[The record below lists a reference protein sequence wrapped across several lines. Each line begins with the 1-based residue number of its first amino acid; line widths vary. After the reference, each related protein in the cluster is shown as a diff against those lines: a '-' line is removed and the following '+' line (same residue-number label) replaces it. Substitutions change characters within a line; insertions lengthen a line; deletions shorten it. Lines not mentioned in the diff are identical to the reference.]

1 MLACI
6 VKSVCNNLDVVP
18 LEVYKVDIQ
27 YQVSYTPFP
36 SGRTSLLGG
45 NRRIINMLQ
54 KASMT
59 VFIHK
64 CEFYLKQSF
73 KNFQFII
80 RGILSVNAISV

>member
-1 MLACI
+1 MVACI
-6 VKSVCNNLDVVP
+6 VKSVCNNFDVVP

-59 VFIHK
+59 VFIQK
-64 CEFYLKQSF
+64 CEFYLKQF
-73 KNFQFII
+73 KNFQFVL

>member
-1 MLACI
+1 MFGNKGEGLLHACI
-6 VKSVCNNLDVVP
+6 SSIYLIFTLAYVVKSVCNNLDVVP

-54 KASMT
+54 KARRLYLSNN
-59 VFIHK
+59 VNFI
-64 CEFYLKQSF
+64 
-73 KNFQFII
+73 
-80 RGILSVNAISV
+80 